1 MIKKLLILL
10 LFCFTFSCGNTNST
24 LTYNMV
30 SEPTTIDP
38 HHFNELVSVQLM
50 NNIYEGLLRLN
61 DKNEYEPCLASSYTK
76 NGNTLTFTI
85 RKNLKWSDGSPLT
98 IDDILFG
105 FKRALNPKTA
115 SRFAELLYP
124 IKNAKEYNEG
134 KVSEDE
140 LGVKNVNGKLVITLT
155 KPTVYFEDILTLPIS
170 FPVKKGTTKDIGD
183 FKTALY
189 NGPYTIQKMDNSSI
203 LLKKNKYYWNSKNVY
218 FSNVKLLFISD
229 FSVLE
234 NLIKND
240 EVDLARV
247 EPYDLES
254 KKKNKEL
261 INYQN
266 GRLWYL
272 DFNLDNPILSK
283 KENRLAIRDSI
294 DRQKYVNVIKE
305 DGSIVSKSIVSNVF
319 KKYRQ
324 MYPDNDYFKDNVKSN
339 ILSGKTLR
347 LLTGNTS
354 VEVKEANFI
363 QEELRTK
370 LNLNVVVTTVTFKDR
385 LALTRARDFDI
396 VLNTYS
402 PKFNDPVS
410 MLYRWGNKG
419 NKEYDDI
426 LSKIDN
432 EQNEKARYLLINKA
446 ERLLVNNA
454 IIAPLYYSTENWFIR
469 KGLKNIVIHPI
480 TNTMDLFRI
489 KK

>member
-1 MIKKLLILL
+1 MNMNLVLLVRI
-10 LFCFTFSCGNTNST
+10 
-24 LTYNMV
+24 
-30 SEPTTIDP
+30 
-38 HHFNELVSVQLM
+38 Q
-50 NNIYEGLLRLN
+50 
-61 DKNEYEPCLASSYTK
+61 K

-189 NGPYTIQKMDNSSI
+189 NGPYIIQKMDNSSI

-254 KKKNKEL
+254 KKKNNEL

-283 KENRLAIRDSI
+283 K
-294 DRQKYVNVIKE
+294 
-305 DGSIVSKSIVSNVF
+305 
-319 KKYRQ
+319 
-324 MYPDNDYFKDNVKSN
+324 
-339 ILSGKTLR
+339 
-347 LLTGNTS
+347 
-354 VEVKEANFI
+354 
-363 QEELRTK
+363 
-370 LNLNVVVTTVTFKDR
+370 
-385 LALTRARDFDI
+385 
-396 VLNTYS
+396 
-402 PKFNDPVS
+402 
-410 MLYRWGNKG
+410 
-419 NKEYDDI
+419 
-426 LSKIDN
+426 
-432 EQNEKARYLLINKA
+432 
-446 ERLLVNNA
+446 
-454 IIAPLYYSTENWFIR
+454 R
-469 KGLKNIVIHPI
+469 K
-480 TNTMDLFRI
+480 
-489 KK
+489 